1 MTDPSA
7 IREGG
12 PLRIAF
18 VIAAAAL
25 IIGGTVLVF
34 EGSLTGTGF
43 AITDID
49 PDVGRV
55 YQVTFEQQGACAPPP
70 LYTAPWS
77 VILAAET
84 EAEPSNAT
92 LSIPSSPIT
101 AGPTLVNSSII
112 VFSVPDG
119 VYQYTISPEFG
130 FSPSSGTVR
139 VQGDDVTIMLYE
151 EISCSLGAGSV
162 TD

>member
-1 MTDPSA
+1 
-7 IREGG
+7 
-12 PLRIAF
+12 
-18 VIAAAAL
+18 
-25 IIGGTVLVF
+25 
-34 EGSLTGTGF
+34 
-43 AITDID
+43 
-49 PDVGRV
+49 
-55 YQVTFEQQGACAPPP
+55 
-70 LYTAPWS
+70 